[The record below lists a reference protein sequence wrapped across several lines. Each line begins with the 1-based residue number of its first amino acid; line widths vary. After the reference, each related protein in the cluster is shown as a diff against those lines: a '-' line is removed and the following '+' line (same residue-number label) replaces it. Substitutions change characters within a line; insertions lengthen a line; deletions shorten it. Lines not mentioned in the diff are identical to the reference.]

1 VRSAT
6 LVSSSL
12 TVVFLVLGS
21 VGHAA
26 AAPCNKPDL
35 RDAMPPDGANTV
47 PTNATLSARYA
58 TNATYLDEEVIFEH
72 VGVGEEAVSPSY
84 NEAEGILKF
93 VPDPPLVAGDSY
105 IVTWPR
111 LRGLN
116 ASNLGKGAT
125 VHFTVGATS
134 DEEPP
139 SFAGL
144 TGLDWDVDR
153 YDDECTD
160 SLEDRYIFD
169 FDLAAA
175 SDDGGRESLTLL
187 VFQTQG
193 ANVDPNAP
201 DPVMVRRIPPSGE
214 SARLTKTLDDG
225 AGDVC
230 FAAITRD
237 LTGKTSPSGANE
249 VCTETVKPP
258 FFEGC
263 SVGREG
269 RPGSVFV
276 LALALA
282 GLFLRRRAA

>member
-1 VRSAT
+1 MRGAT

-12 TVVFLVLGS
+12 TAVLFVLGS
-21 VGHAA
+21 HGSAA

-35 RDAMPPDGANTV
+35 RDAIPPDGANTV

-58 TNATYLDEEVIFEH
+58 TNATYLDEEVSFEH
-72 VGVGEEAVSPSY
+72 VGVGEQTVNPNY
-84 NEAEGILKF
+84 NEAEGILQF

-105 IVTWPR
+105 VITWPR

-125 VHFTVGATS
+125 VHFTVGTTS
-134 DEEPP
+134 DEAPP
-139 SFAGL
+139 TFAGL

-160 SLEDRYIFD
+160 SLEDRYVFD
-169 FDLAAA
+169 FELAPA

-187 VFQTQG
+187 VFQTKG
-193 ANVDPNAP
+193 ENVDPNAP
-201 DPVMVRRIPPSGE
+201 DPVLVRRIPPSGE
-214 SARLTKTLDDG
+214 RAHLTKTIDDG
-225 AGDVC
+225 AGEVC

-237 LTGKTSPSGANE
+237 LTGKTSSGANE
-249 VCTETVKPP
+249 ICTETVKPP

-263 SVGREG
+263 SIGHR
-269 RPGSVFV
+269 GSSRSALVFAIV
-276 LALALA
+276 LS
-282 GLFLRRRAA
+282 GLLLGRRRA